1 MEAEIVLSSIGII
14 LSVINTVTPT
24 IAIYHRAKSQSL
36 HQVPL
41 NFLCLYHAC
50 QLSCLIYSIMIVS
63 PSLIII
69 NIITTFLSCI
79 NLLLYVMYTGKIEA
93 FLPKY
98 FVSFIMSSF
107 LTMNFASYK
116 FVGSMSS
123 VLKILSSIS
132 SLESIKEAL
141 KTKDFKVIDIG
152 MAFSGFLASA
162 VWAMFG
168 KITMD
173 VYVYFSSM
181 VGVVICLTLTVV
193 YYYLKF
199 TKKANN

>member
-1 MEAEIVLSSIGII
+1 MEAEFVLSSIGIV

-24 IAIYHRAKSQSL
+24 IAIYRRAKTQNL

-41 NFLCLYHAC
+41 NFLRLNHAC
-50 QLSCLIYSIMIVS
+50 QLAWLIYSIMIIS

-69 NIITTFLSCI
+69 NVITTFLSCV
-79 NLLLYVMYTGKIEA
+79 NLLLYVVYTGKIKD

-98 FVSFIMSSF
+98 FVSFVMSSF
-107 LTMNFASYK
+107 LTMNFASHE
-116 FVGSMSS
+116 FVGSMCS
-123 VLKILSSIS
+123 VLTILTSVS
-132 SLESIKEAL
+132 SLESIQEAL
-141 KTKDFKVIDIG
+141 KTKDFNAIDIG
-152 MAFSGFLASA
+152 MAFSGLLASA

-173 VYVYFSSM
+173 VHVYFSSL
-181 VGVVICLTLTVV
+181 VGVIVCLALTVV

-199 TKKANN
+199 TKKISN